1 MAGLTAGMQSPMSLL
16 ASDGKIDAGM
26 QSPMSLL
33 ASDGKIDAGMQS
45 PMSLLASD
53 GRIDRRIAILV
64 WTGGGGEALS
74 PVQS

>member
-1 MAGLTAGMQSPMSLL
+1 
-16 ASDGKIDAGM
+16 
-26 QSPMSLL
+26 MSLL